1 MRSSVGFA
9 LVAGVIALGATLL
22 TSVRAADST
31 DATHTIIF
39 FGDSLTAGYGL
50 DDPATEAYPA
60 LVQQKLTAAHLPW
73 RAINAGLS
81 GETSAGGLHRIDWV
95 LRQPVDIFFLA
106 LGANDGLRGI
116 DPAVTQKN
124 LEQLIDRVRAR
135 YPTAKIVVAGM
146 EMPAA
151 MGSDFAQRYHEIFAH
166 VAKDKHARLMPFLL
180 DGVAGRPELNQADA
194 IHPTPSGHRIIAD
207 NVWKTLHSLL

>member
-1 MRSSVGFA
+1 M
-9 LVAGVIALGATLL
+9 ALGATLL
-22 TSVRAADST
+22 MPVRAADSADVT
-31 DATHTIIF
+31 RTIIF

-60 LVQQKLTAAHLPW
+60 LVQQKLQAAHLPW
-73 RAINAGLS
+73 RVVNAGLS
-81 GETSAGGLHRIDWV
+81 GETSAGGLRRIEWV

-124 LEQLIDRVRAR
+124 LEQIIDRVRAR
-135 YPTAKIVVAGM
+135 YPAAKIVVAGM

-151 MGSDFAQRYHEIFAH
+151 MGSDFARRYHELFAR
-166 VAKDKHARLMPFLL
+166 VANDKHATLMPFLL

-194 IHPTPSGHRIIAD
+194 IHPTPAGHRIIAD